1 MSSGDFGQIDL
12 APEQRDPRA
21 VLFRLTNE
29 LETVARGARAA
40 AEDADDHARVER
52 RQLFQRS
59 RPVIGDLEEF
69 RPLRL
74 GEAGE
79 TADDRVVDELGD
91 RLRAQAPLDV
101 RIEDL
106 EEIGEAVGGGVGAEL
121 LERLERGDVGVDVVG
136 EGDRIEAEVGE
147 RLDVGERS
155 RAERPRRR
163 VMKSP
168 AAMAPDVGRVVG
180 ADRGF
185 DLRAGEGLA
194 LRELL
199 EVRGRGQHDVDD
211 ILFDDRRDRIE
222 KFRPGR
228 EPRRRAAAARAGP
241 IACSPG
247 PMSGSLASAM
257 MKSERW

>member
-1 MSSGDFGQIDL
+1 MLKPDPPPWRSIAMTSFDVSSCGQRAIDLLKSTQKVPADRTRADRLEALLLKRPMIGLDRLERGQGAVRHGAHEADDVERRFGQIDL

-59 RPVIGDLEEF
+59 RPVIGDLEKF

-91 RLRAQAPLDV
+91 RFRAQTPVDV

-106 EEIGEAVGGGVGAEL
+106 
-121 LERLERGDVGVDVVG
+121 
-136 EGDRIEAEVGE
+136 
-147 RLDVGERS
+147 
-155 RAERPRRR
+155 
-163 VMKSP
+163 
-168 AAMAPDVGRVVG
+168 
-180 ADRGF
+180 
-185 DLRAGEGLA
+185 
-194 LRELL
+194 
-199 EVRGRGQHDVDD
+199 
-211 ILFDDRRDRIE
+211 
-222 KFRPGR
+222 
-228 EPRRRAAAARAGP
+228 
-241 IACSPG
+241 
-247 PMSGSLASAM
+247 
-257 MKSERW
+257 

>member
-21 VLFRLTNE
+21 ILFRLTNE

-59 RPVIGDLEEF
+59 RPVIGDLEKF

-79 TADDRVVDELGD
+79 TADDRVVDELWD
-91 RLRAQAPLDV
+91 RFRAQAPLDV

-106 EEIGEAVGGGVGAEL
+106 QEIGEAVGGGVGAEL
-121 LERLERGDVGVDVVG
+121 LECLERGDVGVDVIG
-136 EGDRIEAEVGE
+136 EGDRIEAKVGE

-163 VMKSP
+163 VMEL
-168 AAMAPDVGRVVG
+168 AAIDQMSVVSL
-180 ADRGF
+180 ARWRF
-185 DLRAGEGLA
+185 DPRAGEGLA
-194 LRELL
+194 LRKLF
-199 EVRGRGQHDVDD
+199 EVGARGQHDVDD

-222 KFRPGR
+222 KFRPGG
-228 EPRRRAAAARAGP
+228 EPRRRAAGGARRP
-241 IACSPG
+241 DRMQPR
-247 PMSGSLASAM
+247 PHVGSS
-257 MKSERW
+257 RRR